1 MGSTLLA
8 SFGSKLVSVIEK
20 SNGKLNEIVWGLPMI
35 VLILGVGLLLTII
48 TKFLQVRKFGTSV
61 DKTIGDTFRSMKK
74 KGDHLSKK
82 ENSVSPFE
90 AFSTAI
96 SGTVGTGNIVGVSSA
111 IMTGGPGAVLWMWI
125 SAFFG
130 MVTNYAE
137 NVLGM
142 FFRKKE
148 KDGEFSGGPA
158 YYLSEGVGRNVKGKG
173 GSFLRGF
180 GKVLGVA
187 AAVFCLFA
195 AIGMSG
201 VQTTKMAETIQNA
214 GDGLAGGISSTAKFW
229 IAIVV
234 GVVVAIVLGLVI
246 LGGIKSIGRTT
257 AILIPF
263 MSLLFIVMALVIIV
277 MNISMVYT
285 AFALIIKYA
294 FSFKAAI
301 GGFTG
306 YMFAQVIQK
315 GLARGV
321 FSNEAGLGSS
331 VIAHSASETREPVK
345 QGLWGIF
352 EVFFDTFVICTLT
365 ALVILVSF
373 GDTAGLHNVLYA
385 GSYDKGEWVPAFKDT
400 EVSMMAFSNAF
411 GNFGVVVYSIIIPLF
426 AFTTILA
433 WAYYG
438 EKSIDFLFRKT
449 GEKGRKISRFVFKV
463 VYVLLVVVAAWLVT
477 QDGKGSL
484 MWAISDTANGLMALP
499 NLIGLAIMCTLVAK
513 ITKNYF
519 DRKKGKN
526 VKPMLSVYDEQNET
540 FIREL
545 GYEEDAEA
553 FVAAKAEEFVAAIKK
568 EAAEEEAVEE
578 TVEEEAAEE
587 VEETV
592 EEEAAEETVE
602 EVVEV
607 AEETAADDAE

>member
-1 MGSTLLA
+1 MWNTMCLA
-8 SFGSKLVSVIEK
+8 SFGDKLVNAIEK
-20 SNGKLNEIVWGLPMI
+20 GNGKLNEIVWGLPMVI
-35 VLILGVGLLLTII
+35 LILGTGLLLTIL
-48 TKFLQVRKFGTSV
+48 TKFLQIRKFGTSV
-61 DKTIGDTFRSMKK
+61 DKTLGDTIRSMKK
-74 KGDHLSKK
+74 KGKHLSKK

-111 IMTGGPGAVLWMWI
+111 IMTGGPGAVLWMWV

-158 YYLSEGVGRNVKGKG
+158 YYLSEGIGRNVKGG
-173 GSFLRGF
+173 FGSFLRGF
-180 GKVLGVA
+180 GKVLAVM
-187 AAVFCLFA
+187 AAVFCTFA

-201 VQTTKMAETIQNA
+201 VQTTKMSESVQA
-214 GDGLAGGISSTAKFW
+214 
-229 IAIVV
+229 VV
-234 GVVVAIVLGLVI
+234 GSSSDKVNLRIALIVGIVVAIVLALVI

-263 MSLLFIVMALVIIV
+263 MSLLFILMAIVIIF
-277 MNISMVYT
+277 MNINMIGT
-285 AFALIIKYA
+285 AFALIFKNA
-294 FSFKAAI
+294 FKFECAI
-301 GGFTG
+301 AGFSG
-306 YMFAQVIQK
+306 YVFAQVIQK

-331 VIAHSASETREPVK
+331 VIAHSASEAREPVK

-373 GDTAGLHNVLYA
+373 GSQEGMATVLYS
-385 GSYDKGEWVPAFKDT
+385 GAFADT
-400 EVSMMAFSNAF
+400 TVSMMAFGEAF
-411 GNFGVVVYSIIIPLF
+411 GKFGEVIYSIIIPLF

-438 EKSIDFLFRKT
+438 EKSVDFLFRKT

-463 VYVLLVVVAAWLVT
+463 LYVVLVVVAAWLST
-477 QDGKGSL
+477 QGGKGEL

-499 NLIGLAIMCTLVAK
+499 NLIGLIFMCTLVAK

-519 DRKKGKN
+519 DRKNGKE
-526 VKPMLSVYDEQNET
+526 VKPMLSAYEEQNET
-540 FIREL
+540 FIKEL
-545 GYEEDAEA
+545 EFEEDAENN
-553 FVAAKAEEFVAAIKK
+553 VAEEI
-568 EAAEEEAVEE
+568 AAEVVEND
-578 TVEEEAAEE
+578 VAEE
-587 VEETV
+587 VAETDEE
-592 EEEAAEETVE
+592 
-602 EVVEV
+602 
-607 AEETAADDAE
+607 